1 MLPITSFVFTVFHM
15 MFYLK
20 VYDSIRQQNFLSN
33 WKYILNA
40 LKKEILGKITEQHQ
54 VNCFR

>member
-33 WKYILNA
+33 WKYKMHY
-40 LKKEILGKITEQHQ
+40 KKEILGKLRNSI
-54 VNCFR
+54 R

>member
-20 VYDSIRQQNFLSN
+20 VYDSIRQQNLLSN

-40 LKKEILGKITEQHQ
+40 LQKRNPRENYGTASGKL
-54 VNCFR
+54 F

>member
-40 LKKEILGKITEQHQ
+40 LQKEILGKITGTASGKL
-54 VNCFR
+54 F

>member
-40 LKKEILGKITEQHQ
+40 LQKKKSWGKLRNSI
-54 VNCFR
+54 R